1 MVRSFLLQALLLIAD
16 KLRTDGGRLVV
27 MSHTLHISFLPF
39 LDPHAAPVSSTLHPS
54 HPFYTSTPS
63 TPFHQN
69 SPGGVPF
76 AFNHPTPSESKWPL
90 GVLFSA
96 LSPRTV
102 LSSLTTLHLRL
113 HTRLVFNEQGKI
125 TAHEDMYSLKD
136 IVESLPLVGHIYAL
150 NRSGLGAI
158 ASLASRTLFRKSREV
173 HLEEEAREPL
183 LAGSGTTADKSPFGL
198 GSPMQTR
205 KSSMSYFQR
214 GLTRSTG
221 LGLEGELQLRFAGQ
235 DSRREGEVSTTMD
248 VDSN

>member
-1 MVRSFLLQALLLIAD
+1 
-16 KLRTDGGRLVV
+16 

-39 LDPHAAPVSSTLHPS
+39 LDPHAAPFSSTLHPS

-63 TPFHQN
+63 TPFPQN
-69 SPGGVPF
+69 SPGGSVFSLNYP
-76 AFNHPTPSESKWPL
+76 ALSASKWPI

-96 LSPRTV
+96 LNPRTI

-113 HTRLVFNEQGKI
+113 HTRLVINEQGKI

-173 HLEEEAREPL
+173 HLEEEGREPL
-183 LAGSGTTADKSPFGL
+183 LSGTGVATSKNPFGC
-198 GSPMQTR
+198 GSPMRTR
-205 KSSMSYFQR
+205 KSSMVGPVQ
-214 GLTRSTG
+214 GLGTTRSTG
-221 LGLEGELQLRFAGQ
+221 LGLEGDLQLRFAGEE
-235 DSRREGEVSTTMD
+235 RREGELSTTMD
-248 VDSN
+248 ADSN